1 MQNFRTLVSA
11 SILFLFAISLQAQ
24 GRLNIDSISNFK
36 FQNAVYPNTNEVWG
50 HVDSNGTEY
59 ALVGRGDGFSVISLA
74 DPANPQLVYSDI
86 SIRSL
91 WRDIKT
97 WKGYAYVVN
106 ESGGGLEIFDL
117 NTLPDSVRKVASYR
131 GDSMPLSRA
140 HNLYIDSNGVAYLYG
155 TNNNA
160 PSSPGTIFLDVDT
173 DPENP
178 IELGNY
184 DSLYLHDGYVRNDIL
199 YGAAVYD
206 GTLIVVD
213 VNDKQNPVFLGNV
226 STPSSFTHNVWL
238 SDDGNTAFT
247 TDEVSGAYIAAYD
260 VTNPSLIQ
268 ELDRIRT
275 RNTTNIIPHNT
286 HVLNDFLITS
296 YYTAGLS
303 IVDGSNPNIL
313 IETGYFDSS
322 PNFSGPTFNGNWGAY
337 PFLPSG
343 LILITDMEEGLF
355 VLQPDYTRASFLE
368 LSLRDCNGNAVT
380 GAKIILD
387 NDSIASSNLAGRVE
401 YGALMDG
408 SFDLRIEA
416 NGFYPELIEAV
427 SMVPGQ
433 TQNLSI
439 TLRDSSSRFKLVFT
453 DDQQNPVPNV
463 SYSLVG
469 EGLRYADYSAQ
480 NGQADITELPFG
492 NYQLHAGKW
501 GYKNLCIG
509 QTEYSCFSDT
519 DLYLLEEGYEDN
531 FEVDLGWSVSGNE
544 DQGKWMRVKPIGVF
558 DGTTLANPGVDA
570 LDNCGDKAFITG
582 NGFGSAQDFDVDS
595 LSVLSSPQIDLAAYV
610 DPYLVF
616 YSWFY
621 NGGLEVED
629 RMLVS
634 FIDTSGQTISVKNIN
649 AENTPMSNWVIQD
662 IRVADFIEPLAFA
675 KLELRVEDVLLEN
688 ILEAGIDGFFVSE
701 GSFIGLD
708 KIRKPSD
715 YLIYPNPFKDQL
727 VIESANSSYS
737 RYEFYDLSAR
747 MLVAGSLQNHK
758 TVVDLQGLPS
768 GVYIIRLMNDA
779 GQFDQQKLI
788 KQ

>member
-1 MQNFRTLVSA
+1 MQNFIRLGAAVFISLI
-11 SILFLFAISLQAQ
+11 SIGLQAQ
-24 GRLNIDSISNFK
+24 GKLNIDSISNFK

-91 WRDIKT
+91 WRDLKT

-106 ESGGGLEIFDL
+106 ESGGGLEIYDL
-117 NTLPDSVRKVASYR
+117 NALPDSVRKVASYR
-131 GDSMPLSRA
+131 GDSFPLARA
-140 HNLYIDSNGVAYLYG
+140 HNLYIDSNGVACIFG

-160 PSSPGTIFLDVDT
+160 PSSPGTIFLDLDT

-199 YGAAVYD
+199 YGAAVFD
-206 GTLIVVD
+206 GTLLVID
-213 VNDKQNPVFLGNV
+213 LNDKQNPVLLGNV

-247 TDEVSGAYIAAYD
+247 TDEVSGAFITAYD
-260 VTNPSLIQ
+260 ITNPSLIQ

-275 RNTTNIIPHNT
+275 RNTTNVIPHNT

-296 YYTAGLS
+296 YYTSGVS

-313 IETGYFDSS
+313 VETGYFDSS
-322 PNFSGPTFNGNWGAY
+322 PNFSGGTFNGNWGAY

-355 VLQPDYTRASFLE
+355 VLQPNYTRASFLE
-368 LSLRDCNGNAVT
+368 LSVRDCNGNAIA

-387 NDSIASSNLAGRVE
+387 NDSIAISNLAGRVE
-401 YGALMDG
+401 YGALMEG
-408 SFDLRIEA
+408 NFDLRIEA
-416 NGFYPELIEAV
+416 AGFYPERIE
-427 SMVPGQ
+427 SLNIIPGQ

-453 DDQQNPVPNV
+453 DDQQNPIPNV
-463 SYSLVG
+463 SFSLIG
-469 EGLRYADYSAQ
+469 DGWRFSDSSAQ

-492 NYQLHAGKW
+492 SYQLNIGKW
-501 GYKNLCIG
+501 GYTNLCVTE
-509 QTEYSCFSDT
+509 TEYNCISDT
-519 DLYLLEEGYEDN
+519 ELYILQEGYEDN
-531 FEVDLGWSVSGNE
+531 FEVSLGWTVSGTE
-544 DQGKWMRVKPIGVF
+544 DQGKWSRVKPIGVF

-570 LDNCGDKAFITG
+570 LDKCGDKAFVTG

-595 LSVLSSPQIDLAAYV
+595 LSILSSPEIDLADYI

-621 NGGLEVED
+621 NGGQQAND
-629 RMLVS
+629 TMLIS
-634 FIDTSGQTISVKNIN
+634 FIDTSGQRIPVKRLN
-649 AENTPMSNWVIQD
+649 ASNTQMSNWVIQD
-662 IRVADFIEPLAFA
+662 IRVTDFVDPMAFE
-675 KLELRVEDVLLEN
+675 KLELRVEDIFPEN
-688 ILEAGIDGFFVSE
+688 ILEGGIDGFFVSE

-708 KIRKPSD
+708 ELKDQSNYVIF
-715 YLIYPNPFKDQL
+715 PNPFSDQL
-727 VIESANSSYS
+727 FIESANSSYS
-737 RYEFYDLSAR
+737 RFEVYDLSAR
-747 MLVAGSLQNHK
+747 MLRASSMHNGKAVVELGS
-758 TVVDLQGLPS
+758 LPS
-768 GVYIIRLMNDA
+768 GVYIIRLINDS
-779 GQFDQQKLI
+779 GQFDQQKVI